1 MHLVQTLGPDFAR
14 SAIGN
19 RDHHVSRRVL
29 DAIAAPI
36 PSAPQLDA
44 YMQDIAQRHGVMW
57 TPDPTRQSMS
67 VYCNLVLPCIKL
79 IILASV
85 NVLSEVLD
93 PEAGLDVDLAR
104 LRKICQHGT
113 HNYCLLSGDLFCLR
127 NT

>member
-1 MHLVQTLGPDFAR
+1 MHLVQALGPDFAR

-19 RDHHVSRRVL
+19 RDQHVSRRVL

-36 PSAPQLDA
+36 PSASQLDA

-57 TPDPTRQSMS
+57 TPDPPRQSMS
-67 VYCNLVLPCIKL
+67 VCSNLVLPCTKS

-93 PEAGLDVDLAR
+93 PEAGLDVDLPR
-104 LRKICQHGT
+104 LRKLCQHGM
-113 HNYCLLSGDLFCLR
+113 HNHCLLCGDLFCLR